1 MTDEAKALSEQLL
14 MKQENAYRV
23 MTMEEKEKMEAYA
36 AGYMRFLDDSKT
48 EREAVTAGVAFAEE
62 HGFKPYALGDKVEKG
77 GKYYYNNRGKALYLF
92 RIGSE
97 SLENGIRIS
106 ASHIDSPRLDL
117 KPRPLYEDSGLGYM
131 KTHYYGGIKKY
142 HWVATPLA
150 LHGVIVKKDGSS
162 VTVCIGEKDDDP
174 VFYISDLLP
183 HLSKDQNSKTMAA
196 GIPAEKL
203 NVIVGT
209 EPLEGADGDAVK
221 LNVMRLI
228 NEAYGV
234 TEADFLSAEL
244 SFVPATKAREIGLD
258 RSLIGGYGHDD
269 RVCSYPALTAIAE
282 AEGSAHTVMAILADK
297 EEVGSG
303 GNTGM
308 QSGVFLDIIDELS
321 KCLGA
326 NFNKVKANSKCLS
339 ADVNAAYDPNFGD
352 VYERRNSCFM
362 NQGVVL
368 TKYTGSGGKSG
379 TNDASAEFVGFVRN
393 IFDEEKIVWQTGEL
407 GKVDQGGGG
416 TVAIYISTKNIDVVD
431 LGVPVLSMHSPFECI
446 SKADLYMTHRAFLA
460 FNMK

>member
-1 MTDEAKALSEQLL
+1 MQ
-14 MKQENAYRV
+14 
-23 MTMEEKEKMEAYA
+23 
-36 AGYMRFLDDSKT
+36 FLDAAKT
-48 EREAVTAGVAFAEE
+48 EREAVKAGVAYAEA
-62 HGFKPYALGDKVEKG
+62 HGFKPYALGDAVEKG

-117 KPRPLYEDSGLGYM
+117 KPRPVYEDSGLGYM

-142 HWVATPLA
+142 QWVATPLA

-162 VTVCIGEKDDDP
+162 VNVCVGEKDDDP
-174 VFYISDLLP
+174 IFYISDLLP
-183 HLSKDQNSKTMAA
+183 HLSKDQNAKSMSA
-196 GIPAEKL
+196 GIPGEKL

-221 LNVMRLI
+221 LNVLRLLD
-228 NEAYGV
+228 ERYGI

-244 SFVPATKAREIGLD
+244 CFVPAAKAKEVGFD

-269 RVCSYPALTAIAE
+269 RVCSYPALTAIIE
-282 AEGSAHTVMAILADK
+282 AEGSVHTVMAILADK

-308 QSGVFLDIIDELS
+308 QSGIFLDIMEELS
-321 KCLGA
+321 NAMGA
-326 NFNKVKANSKCLS
+326 NFRKVKAASKCLS
-339 ADVNAAYDPNFGD
+339 ADVNAAYDPNFAE
-352 VYERRNSCFM
+352 VYERRNSCTVGG
-362 NQGVVL
+362 GVVL

-379 TNDASAEFVGFVRN
+379 TNDASAEFVGFVRG
-393 IFDEEKIVWQTGEL
+393 IFDEEKVVWQTGEL

-431 LGVPVLSMHSPFECI
+431 LGVPVLSMHSPYECI

-460 FNMK
+460 FNLK